1 MNRAR
6 LRSTFVCSLSCVAA
20 LWASTAFAGGAP
32 SLHVVEMAV
41 KGVKAPTAYISATNR
56 RGPMLA
62 TCFGSKE
69 AMRKT
74 DPFEVSMEV
83 AFDGS
88 VQLVSLGRANEANPI
103 EVDACLLSQ
112 LNKARYPESDQVVK
126 LRMTLGPAPER
137 DEDSEED

>member
-1 MNRAR
+1 MLPAR
-6 LRSTFVCSLSCVAA
+6 FVPPSAVLFAAA
-20 LWASTAFAGGAP
+20 LSGAVAWASGAP

-41 KGVKAPTAYISATNR
+41 KGVKDPIAYISATNR

-62 TCFGSKE
+62 TCFGTKE
-69 AMRKT
+69 AMRQS

-83 AFDGS
+83 ATDGT
-88 VQLVSLGRANEANPI
+88 VQLVSLGRANKANPV

-112 LNKARYPESDQVVK
+112 LNKARYPEADRVVK

-137 DEDSEED
+137 DEDGNEED